1 MYKEIE
7 IIKENLSSIENK
19 LADRDEDLY
28 DALEEMHRYKD
39 ILLEFLKSKIGQKIY
54 WAHKDWFKYETYIIS
69 DVRLEIQKSD
79 FFGKQYVG
87 KECICIH
94 LEDGGYY
101 IADNIGKTLFFNED
115 EAQLHTCKR

>member
-1 MYKEIE
+1 MYNEIE
-7 IIKENLSSIENK
+7 SIREHLDSIEK
-19 LADRDEDLY
+19 ISIQQDAEGYKAKQEADR
-28 DALEEMHRYKD
+28 YKS
-39 ILLEFLKSKIGQKIY
+39 ILLEFLKSKIGKKIY

-69 DVRLEIQKSD
+69 DVRVEIQKSD

-94 LEDGGYY
+94 LEDGGHY

>member
-1 MYKEIE
+1 MNEFD
-7 IIKENLSSIENK
+7 IIRENLDSIEDK
-19 LADRDEDLY
+19 LRDRDENLY

-69 DVRLEIQKSD
+69 SVSTDIQKSD
-79 FFGKQYVG
+79 FFGYQYVG
-87 KECICIH
+87 KECIRIY

-115 EAQLHTCKR
+115 EAKLHTCKR

>member
-39 ILLEFLKSKIGQKIY
+39 ILIEFLKSKIGQKIY
-54 WAHKDWFKYETYIIS
+54 WAHNLWRNYETHTIKNI
-69 DVRLEIQKSD
+69 DLEIHKNTNIHAYSLILLI
-79 FFGKQYVG
+79 
-87 KECICIH
+87 ICV
-94 LEDGGYY
+94 Y
-101 IADNIGKTLFFNED
+101 I
-115 EAQLHTCKR
+115 

>member
-1 MYKEIE
+1 MHEKIK
-7 IIKENLSSIENK
+7 IIRENLDLIEKESISQNTKEH
-19 LADRDEDLY
+19 LAQQEADR
-28 DALEEMHRYKD
+28 YKS

-54 WAHKDWFKYETYIIS
+54 WAHKAWLKYETHIIS
-69 DVRLEIQKSD
+69 DVDVDIQKSD

-87 KECICIH
+87 KECIRIH

-115 EAQLHTCKR
+115 EAKLHTCKR